1 LLIITP
7 LVDVL
12 RSLPPSRLH
21 VQDSRLDSYNTTVNV
36 LQSEESRSDAAAIQS
51 SPCSNVSSTTFN
63 TFRANS
69 GQSLSSKSSQDE
81 VGEKVRPRRQPS
93 LNTLLSP
100 PSRATEELVCLF
112 GDMDGKL
119 RPGATFQL
127 RDQDCISCLKVV
139 DLPISSQKPVNATTL
154 ERAKPRPRVK
164 LNLQLAGDTIVQGQG
179 ISGHLVVHVRDHSRA
194 ELPVLL
200 ANNKLRVIGFEY
212 LTDGPTFHV
221 FFHYSCPFEEVSYA
235 SEQIFSESP
244 DYTDEEGY
252 REARKGL
259 HVLPF
264 EMILPV
270 DTCFGKPKGAVEVS
284 GGAAVRYI
292 IMAYVLRVS
301 SGPMLIVCCSSVHIK
316 DSKTDRLSLAHFYRS
331 CTIWPSLSLQEVLV
345 PSTRALVSTAVMSL
359 PHRGSCSKLKLSARV
374 PRPSYFSGQ
383 LCYVNIQISN
393 ETRKIVRSLR
403 LTLIRTT
410 TVYRPRSGSRSR
422 GEYSM
427 GGHASS
433 SYQAKAFVDEISEST
448 LVMSERTTRRC
459 VSSRGWWAGVH
470 PQEKT
475 ALTHRILIPV
485 RPYPDTLSARGL
497 AHLERS
503 PSQPDALSIARSEF
517 LAVDHAIRVTAY
529 ASAGALGLSSRLSV
543 TLPIRIVSMLSV
555 DPPISVSRPPDIP
568 VPTYTNGPSAA
579 NVLGHHQYNGSVYGP
594 DSPPPYRTRLP
605 SLEHSQGTTVSEGD
619 HQKHLLYELDQI
631 PSSAYL

>member
-1 LLIITP
+1 
-7 LVDVL
+7 
-12 RSLPPSRLH
+12 LPPSHLH
-21 VQDSRLDSYNTTVNV
+21 VQDSRLDNYNTTVNV
-36 LQSEESRSDAAAIQS
+36 LQSEEPRFDAAIQS
-51 SPCSNVSSTTFN
+51 SPGSHVSSTTFN
-63 TFRANS
+63 TFRADS
-69 GQSLSSKSSQDE
+69 GQSLSSKFSQDK
-81 VGEKVRPRRQPS
+81 VGEKTRPS

-119 RPGATFQL
+119 RAGATFQFP
-127 RDQDCISCLKVV
+127 DQNRISRLKV
-139 DLPISSQKPVNATTL
+139 DPAFSSQTPINATTL
-154 ERAKPRPRVK
+154 EQAKPRPRVK

-179 ISGHLVVHVRDHSRA
+179 ISGRLVVHVRDHSRA
-194 ELPVLL
+194 ELPVHL
-200 ANNKLRVIGFEY
+200 ANNKLRIIGFEY

-221 FFHYSCPFEEVSYA
+221 FFHYSCPFEELSYA

-252 REARKGL
+252 REARRGL

-264 EMILPV
+264 EMMLPV
-270 DTCFGKPKGAVEVS
+270 DSCFGKPKGSVEVP

-301 SGPMLIVCCSSVHIK
+301 SNPMLIVCSSSVHIK
-316 DSKTDRLSLAHFYRS
+316 DSNTDRLSLAHFYRS

-359 PHRGSCSKLKLSARV
+359 PHRGSCNKLKLSARV

-383 LCYVNIQISN
+383 HCHVHIQISN
-393 ETRKIVRSLR
+393 DTRKIVRSLR

-422 GEYSM
+422 GEYSKD
-427 GGHASS
+427 GHTSS

-459 VSSRGWWAGVH
+459 VSSKGWWAGVN

-485 RPYPDTLSARGL
+485 RPYSDTLSACEL
-497 AHLERS
+497 AHRE
-503 PSQPDALSIARSEF
+503 
-517 LAVDHAIRVTAY
+517 
-529 ASAGALGLSSRLSV
+529 
-543 TLPIRIVSMLSV
+543 
-555 DPPISVSRPPDIP
+555 
-568 VPTYTNGPSAA
+568 
-579 NVLGHHQYNGSVYGP
+579 
-594 DSPPPYRTRLP
+594 
-605 SLEHSQGTTVSEGD
+605 
-619 HQKHLLYELDQI
+619 
-631 PSSAYL
+631 